1 MYAHPEHRIVSILD
15 GETGITTTLKKR
27 DAMKDVADMA
37 IKLMAASARTAP
49 KAGGKDFLE
58 IVILTAEDDLKKI
71 AEAMKAYAPRST
83 NEAYWLRDASNVE
96 NSQALLL
103 AGLAQPVTAGY
114 DCGGCG
120 HPTCAEFSKNRRMQE
135 KEMGY
140 TGPHCAMRMMDIG
153 VALSSAAKTAGMLN
167 VDNRVQQ
174 RVGAAARALG
184 YIQAEVVMGIPVS
197 ISGKSIYFDRQTPIK
212 H

>member
-1 MYAHPEHRIVSILD
+1 
-15 GETGITTTLKKR
+15 
-27 DAMKDVADMA
+27 MKDVAEMVA
-37 IKLMAASARTAP
+37 HLMAAAARTAP

-58 IVILTAEDDLKKI
+58 IVVITKEEDLKRI
-71 AEAMKAYAPRST
+71 AEAMKGYAPRST
-83 NEAYWLRDASNVE
+83 NEAYWNRDASNIE

-103 AGLAQPVTAGY
+103 VGLSKPVTAGY
-114 DCGGCG
+114 DCGACG
-120 HPTCAEFSKNRRMQE
+120 YPTCAEFAKERELRD

-140 TGPHCAMRMMDIG
+140 TGPHCVMRMLDIG
-153 VALSSAAKTAGMLN
+153 VALSSAAKTASLLN

-184 YIQAEVVMGIPVS
+184 MIKAEVVMGIPLG
-197 ISGKSIYFDRQTPIK
+197 IYGKSIYYDRQAPAK

>member
-1 MYAHPEHRIVSILD
+1 
-15 GETGITTTLKKR
+15 
-27 DAMKDVADMA
+27 MKEVAEMV
-37 IKLMAASARTAP
+37 INLMAASARTAP

-58 IVILTAEDDLKKI
+58 IVVVTKDADMKKI
-71 AEAMKAYAPRST
+71 AQAMKDYAPKSA
-83 NEAYWLRDASNVE
+83 NEAYWLRDASNIE

-103 AGLAQPVTAGY
+103 VGLSKPVTAGY

-120 HPTCAEFSKNRRMQE
+120 YLTCAEFSKSRKLNE

-140 TGPHCAMRMMDIG
+140 TGPHCVMRMIDIG
-153 VALSSAAKTAGMLN
+153 VALSSAAKTASLLN

-184 YIQAEVVMGIPVS
+184 IINGEVVMGIPVS
-197 ISGKSIYFDRQTPIK
+197 ITGKSIYFDRQAPVK

>member
-1 MYAHPEHRIVSILD
+1 
-15 GETGITTTLKKR
+15 
-27 DAMKDVADMA
+27 MKDVADMA
-37 IKLMAASARTAP
+37 VKLMAGAARTAP

-58 IVILTAEDDLKKI
+58 IVVITEESKLKLI
-71 AEAMKAYAPRST
+71 AGKMKEYAPRST
-83 NEAYWLRDASNVE
+83 NEAYWLRDASNIE
-96 NSQALLL
+96 NSEALLL
-103 AGLAQPVTAGY
+103 VGLREPVTAGY

-120 HPTCAEFSKNRRMQE
+120 WPTCAEFAKNRKMKD

-140 TGPHCAMRMMDIG
+140 TGPHCVMRMMDIG
-153 VALSSAAKTAGMLN
+153 VALSSAAKTASLLN

-184 YIQAEVVMGIPVS
+184 IIKADVAMGIPVS
-197 ISGKSIYFDRQTPIK
+197 VAGKSIYFDRQAPAK

>member
-1 MYAHPEHRIVSILD
+1 
-15 GETGITTTLKKR
+15 
-27 DAMKDVADMA
+27 MKEVAVMA
-37 IKLMAASARTAP
+37 ANLMAASARTAP

-58 IVILTAEDDLKKI
+58 IVVLTEDEDLKKI
-71 AEAMKAYAPRST
+71 AEAMKGYAPKST
-83 NEAYWLRDASNVE
+83 NETYWLRDASNIE

-103 AGLAQPVTAGY
+103 IGLSKPVTAGY
-114 DCGGCG
+114 DCGACG
-120 HPTCAEFSKNRRMQE
+120 HPTCAEFAKNRQIKE

-140 TGPHCAMRMMDIG
+140 TGPHCVMRMIDIG
-153 VALSSAAKTAGMLN
+153 VALSSAAKTASLLN

-184 YIQAEVVMGIPVS
+184 FIKGEVVMGIPVS
-197 ISGKSIYFDRQTPIK
+197 ITGKSIYYDRQAAVK

>member
-1 MYAHPEHRIVSILD
+1 
-15 GETGITTTLKKR
+15 
-27 DAMKDVADMA
+27 MKEVAEMV
-37 IKLMAASARTAP
+37 IHLMAASARTAP

-58 IVILTAEDDLKKI
+58 IVVITKDEDLKKI
-71 AEAMKAYAPRST
+71 AEAMKEYAPRST
-83 NEAYWLRDASNVE
+83 NEAYWLRDASNIE

-103 AGLAQPVTAGY
+103 VGLSKPVTAGY

-120 HPTCAEFSKNRRMQE
+120 YPKCAEFAKARELKE

-140 TGPHCAMRMMDIG
+140 SGPHCVMRMMDIG
-153 VALSSAAKTAGMLN
+153 VALSSAAKTASMLN

-174 RVGAAARALG
+174 RVGAAAKAIGLIKG
-184 YIQAEVVMGIPVS
+184 EVVMGIPVS
-197 ISGKSIYFDRQTPIK
+197 VTGKSIYYDRQTPVK

>member
-1 MYAHPEHRIVSILD
+1 
-15 GETGITTTLKKR
+15 
-27 DAMKDVADMA
+27 MKEAADMVVN
-37 IKLMAASARTAP
+37 LMAVSARTAP

-58 IVILTAEDDLKKI
+58 IEIIIKEDDLKRI
-71 AEAMKAYAPRST
+71 ADSMEEYAPKST
-83 NEAYWLRDASNVE
+83 NEPYWLRDASNIK

-103 AGLAQPVTAGY
+103 VGLKKPVTAGY

-120 HPTCAEFSKNRRMQE
+120 YPTCKEFEKQRQMQE

-140 TGPHCAMRMMDIG
+140 TGPHCVMRIMDIG
-153 VALSSAAKTAGMLN
+153 VALSSAAKTASILN

-184 YIQAEVVMGIPVS
+184 YIKGEVVMGIPVS
-197 ISGKSIYFDRQTPIK
+197 VSGKSIYYDRKTPAK

>member
-1 MYAHPEHRIVSILD
+1 MK
-15 GETGITTTLKKR
+15 ETSEI
-27 DAMKDVADMA
+27 A

-58 IVILTAEDDLKKI
+58 IAVITEDEDLKRI
-71 AEAMKAYAPRST
+71 ADAMKDYAPKST
-83 NEAYWLRDASNVE
+83 NEAFWLRDASNIE

-103 AGLAQPVTAGY
+103 IGLSKSVTAGY
-114 DCGGCG
+114 DCGACG
-120 HPTCAEFSKNRRMQE
+120 YPTCGEFSKNRQLKE

-140 TGPHCAMRMMDIG
+140 SGPHCVMRMIDIG
-153 VALSSAAKTAGMLN
+153 VALSSAAKTASLHN

-184 YIQAEVVMGIPVS
+184 IIKGEVVLGIPVS
-197 ISGKSIYFDRQTPIK
+197 ITGKSIYYDRQTVK